1 MRLTRRA
8 LLKAIGPLA
17 AASAST
23 ARAQAQTQGWPS
35 RPVRII
41 VGTAAGG
48 SPDIVSR
55 LLGEKFSERLGQSFV
70 IENNTQG
77 AGIVAEQAVNKSAPD
92 GHTMVMLTA
101 GYPGRAA
108 LHQGLAF
115 DPLDGFSFISNV
127 CGYPFVY
134 SVAPNSPIKSFRDL
148 LDRAKARPDT
158 LTYTI
163 NAQGSIHH
171 LLTTW
176 IEMEAGAPM
185 TPIPYRGASP
195 AITDVL
201 GGRVDV
207 MVEPATSAFPRVQ
220 SSQVRLLAVS
230 SKGRYPLMPEAP
242 TVEEFVPGVSFMS
255 WLGYAMAPRTPAA
268 IVERMNA
275 EVRRAL
281 ALPDVEKKLVESGNI
296 ATPSTPAEFR
306 ALVAREIEIWSRV
319 VAAAGIRPG

>member
-1 MRLTRRA
+1 
-8 LLKAIGPLA
+8 
-17 AASAST
+17 
-23 ARAQAQTQGWPS
+23 
-35 RPVRII
+35 
-41 VGTAAGG
+41 
-48 SPDIVSR
+48 
-55 LLGEKFSERLGQSFV
+55 
-70 IENNTQG
+70 
-77 AGIVAEQAVNKSAPD
+77 
-92 GHTMVMLTA
+92 MVMLTA

-148 LDRAKARPDT
+148 LDRAKAKPGT

-176 IEMEAGAPM
+176 IGMEAGAPM

-207 MVEPATSAFPRVQ
+207 MVEPATSAFPRVR
-220 SSQVRLLAVS
+220 SGQVRLLAVS

-242 TVEEFVPGVSFMS
+242 TVEEFVPGVTFMS
-255 WLGYAMAPRTPAA
+255 WLGYAMAPKTPAA

-275 EVRRAL
+275 EIRHAL
-281 ALPDVEKKLVESGNI
+281 ALPDVEKKLVEGGNI
-296 ATPSTPAEFR
+296 ATPSTPGEFR

-319 VAAAGIRPG
+319 IAAAGIRPG

>member
-1 MRLTRRA
+1 MAITRRA
-8 LLKAIGPLA
+8 LLKTAGALMVAPALP
-17 AASAST
+17 
-23 ARAQAQTQGWPS
+23 ARAQAWPS

-55 LLGEKFSERLGQSFV
+55 VLGEKFSERLGQSFV

-77 AGIVAEQAVNKSAPD
+77 AGIVAEQAVNRAAPD
-92 GHTMVMLTA
+92 GHAMVMLTA

-115 DPLDGFSFISNV
+115 DPLEGFSFISNV

-148 LDRAKARPDT
+148 LDRAKAKPDT

-176 IEMEAGAPM
+176 IGIEAGAPM
-185 TPIPYRGASP
+185 TPIPYRGASG
-195 AITDVL
+195 AITDVI

-207 MVEPATSAFPRVQ
+207 MVEPATSAFPRVRAG
-220 SSQVRLLAVS
+220 QVRLLAVS
-230 SKGRYPLMPEAP
+230 SSGRYPLMPEAP
-242 TVEEFVPGVSFMS
+242 TVEEFVPGIAFMS
-255 WLGYAMAPRTPAA
+255 WLGYAMAPKTPAA

-281 ALPDVEKKLVESGNI
+281 SLPDVQTKLVDGGNL
-296 ATPSTPAEFR
+296 ATPSTPEEFR
-306 ALVAREIEIWSRV
+306 ALVAREIKTWGRV
-319 VAAAGIRPG
+319 VAAAGIKAG

>member
-1 MRLTRRA
+1 MISRRTLMRAAGVLVAAPVLTA
-8 LLKAIGPLA
+8 KAQ
-17 AASAST
+17 S
-23 ARAQAQTQGWPS
+23 WPT

-48 SPDIVSR
+48 SPDIISR
-55 LLGEKFSERLGQSFV
+55 MLGEKFSERLGQTFV

-77 AGIVAEQAVNKSAPD
+77 AGIVAEQAVNKSTPD

-108 LHQGLAF
+108 LHQSLAF
-115 DPLDGFSFISNV
+115 DPLDGFSFISVV

-134 SVAPNSPIKSFRDL
+134 SVAPGSPIKSFRDL
-148 LDRAKARPDT
+148 LDRAKAKPGT

-176 IEMEAGAPM
+176 IGMEANAPM
-185 TPIPYRGASP
+185 TPIPYRGAAP

-207 MVEPATSAFPRVQ
+207 MVEPATSAFPRVRAG
-220 SSQVRLLAVS
+220 QVRLLAIS

-242 TVEEFVPGVSFMS
+242 TVEESVPGVTFMS
-255 WLGYAMAPRTPAA
+255 WLGYAMAPKTPRA

-275 EVRRAL
+275 EIRHAL
-281 ALPDVEKKLVESGNI
+281 ALPDVQQKLIEGGNV
-296 ATPSTPAEFR
+296 ASPSTSEEFR
-306 ALVAREIEIWSRV
+306 ALVAREIEIWGRV
-319 VAAAGIRPG
+319 IAAAGIKAG